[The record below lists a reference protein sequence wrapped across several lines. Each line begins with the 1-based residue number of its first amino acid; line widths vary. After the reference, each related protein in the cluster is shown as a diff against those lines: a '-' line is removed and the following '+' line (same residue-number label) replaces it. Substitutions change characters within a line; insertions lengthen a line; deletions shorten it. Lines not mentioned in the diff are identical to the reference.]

1 MNDIDWAELPSAA
14 LALARIVTQW
24 RSHEAYAQG
33 CRDRAAE
40 IRAGKTPLPDGM
52 TQADWA
58 QFPALLDSQ
67 AEQWDKAVEADV
79 AEFRDAVAKVIAA
92 GGRLTRAQTAQFT
105 AVATLAEADA
115 AVTALKREL
124 F

>member
-14 LALARIVTQW
+14 LALARMVNLW
-24 RSHEAYAQG
+24 RSHIGYAQG

-40 IRAGKTPLPDGM
+40 IRAGKTPLPEGM
-52 TQADWA
+52 SQADWA
-58 QFPALLDSQ
+58 QFPDLLDSQ
-67 AEQWDKAVEADV
+67 AARWDKAVEADL
-79 AEFRDAVAKVIAA
+79 EHFREAVANVVAA
-92 GGRLTRAQTAQFT
+92 GRLTRAQTAQFT
-105 AVATLAEADA
+105 AVTTVDEADI